1 VTKLFDLPIFNFV
14 NHGLSNH
21 LFDVIMPTISRI
33 GQGELYFLIGIVLLF
48 SKKREFKMLGIILL
62 AGLTVSYYM
71 VGTLKIFVARPRPFV
86 TLTNVVL
93 LGAMD
98 KTPSFPSGH
107 AASAFMVAV
116 LLSSCFKRHILFFL
130 LAALIAF
137 SRVYVG
143 VHYPSD
149 CIAGAVIGIVI
160 GLFLTRTLYAIR
172 TTHNE

>member
-1 VTKLFDLPIFNFV
+1 
-14 NHGLSNH
+14 
-21 LFDVIMPTISRI
+21 
-33 GQGELYFLIGIVLLF
+33 
-48 SKKREFKMLGIILL
+48 
-62 AGLTVSYYM
+62 
-71 VGTLKIFVARPRPFV
+71 
-86 TLTNVVL
+86 
-93 LGAMD
+93 
-98 KTPSFPSGH
+98 
-107 AASAFMVAV
+107 MVAV